1 MFEACSHELL
11 CSTSNSLVRR
21 FLKSITLLL
30 TVICLKLFD
39 PLLLKALYF
48 LYLLTEIKVFAGHLC
63 WARLRSRVSYHLDI
77 GRSTHSYRY

>member
-1 MFEACSHELL
+1 
-11 CSTSNSLVRR
+11 
-21 FLKSITLLL
+21 
-30 TVICLKLFD
+30 
-39 PLLLKALYF
+39 LLKALYF